1 MSQASDWSD
10 ANVPAPDKVG
20 IKDGKTYFF
29 YQIPTSLTGGQV
41 GYLSYQAPEAYN
53 FNVDVD
59 AGSIDGLL
67 DNSFFAGDHLEI
79 EVGVNPMQSYVER
92 IKSVARVRP
101 WLLKKETTGPNAG
114 KYALL
119 SLFVQQLF
127 EPNKPISQEEYLAA
141 SDIYAGMNDRQRDYF
156 SAVGLGEDSAA
167 WKNLAQEATITVA
180 SLMESRGFTDV
191 PKSVQEFVYTKYL
204 SGEWNKDFLGENLD
218 YLKSPNT
225 STVFDKEFADLIEG
239 EAIGV
244 NNINSQTTKKYL
256 QSYLGGNIANKY
268 SQEEIQKMSDI
279 LNLPN
284 GNQLLAGTLQGEWDK
299 LFPNRAGSNWDASYT
314 LVNEIAKPWVGDLN
328 EINDYGFIVDLMN
341 TDDSNEQGKKARMW
355 GLSNNNQT
363 TANLLA
369 TQAQRSFGSSYRTVD
384 T

>member
-1 MSQASDWSD
+1 
-10 ANVPAPDKVG
+10 
-20 IKDGKTYFF
+20 
-29 YQIPTSLTGGQV
+29 
-41 GYLSYQAPEAYN
+41 
-53 FNVDVD
+53 
-59 AGSIDGLL
+59 
-67 DNSFFAGDHLEI
+67 
-79 EVGVNPMQSYVER
+79 MQSYVER
-92 IKSVARVRP
+92 IKAVSRVRP

-127 EPNKPISQEEYLAA
+127 EPNKPISQEEYFAA
-141 SDIYAGMNDRQRDYF
+141 SDVYAGMDVRQKDYF
-156 SAVGLGEDSAA
+156 SAVSLGENSAA

-180 SLMESRGFTDV
+180 SLMKSRGFTDV
-191 PKSVQEFVYTKYL
+191 PQNVQEFIYTKYL
-204 SGEWNKDFLGENLD
+204 SGDWNKAFLEENLD

-225 STVFDKEFADLIEG
+225 ATVFDNDFASLIEG
-239 EAIGV
+239 EAIGTT
-244 NNINSQTTKKYL
+244 NINKNTTKQYL
-256 QSYLGGNIANKY
+256 NSYLGANVANKY
-268 SQEEIQKMSDI
+268 SDEQIGKMSEV

-284 GNQLLAGTLQGEWDK
+284 GKQILAGTLQGEWDK
-299 LFPNRAGSNWDASYT
+299 LFPNRAGSNWDSSYT

-328 EINDYGFIVDLMN
+328 EVNDYGFIVDLMN

-369 TQAQRSFGSSYRTVD
+369 SQAQRSFGSSYRTID